1 MPSDNFYEILG
12 IAPDADPDAIKRAYR
27 QLARRYHP
35 DVSDAAD
42 AEEKFKQVQHA
53 YEVLKDPD
61 KRAVYDQFGRDPTA
75 AYDVPPE
82 YDPEFQ
88 FHSGGF
94 RSQSDFDDFFNSL
107 FGERFN
113 GAVHDYDKDFHV
125 ELGIDLEDAACGAER
140 RLELSLPYES
150 APRTVAVRI
159 PRGIRAEQRI
169 RLKGLG
175 KPGRNGAAAGDIYAR
190 VFFKPHRQFAVE
202 GGNLLLTLPVA
213 PWEAALGETVEVPT
227 LGGTVNLKIPP
238 NSKNGQKLRL
248 KGKGLPASGK
258 EPAGDLFA
266 RLEIALPPADTP
278 ARKDFYREMSE
289 VMAFNPRAEQ
299 PVH

>member
-1 MPSDNFYEILG
+1 M
-12 IAPDADPDAIKRAYR
+12 
-27 QLARRYHP
+27 
-35 DVSDAAD
+35 
-42 AEEKFKQVQHA
+42 
-53 YEVLKDPD
+53 
-61 KRAVYDQFGRDPTA
+61 
-75 AYDVPPE
+75 
-82 YDPEFQ
+82 
-88 FHSGGF
+88 
-94 RSQSDFDDFFNSL
+94 

-266 RLEIALPPADTP
+266 RLEIALPPADAGAQGLLSRNVGGHGVQSTRRTTCPLSTEAMLLMAGMSFTALRPWIRRNPEPGIHARAARRMQGPWPTP
-278 ARKDFYREMSE
+278 GRARR
-289 VMAFNPRAEQ
+289 
-299 PVH
+299 